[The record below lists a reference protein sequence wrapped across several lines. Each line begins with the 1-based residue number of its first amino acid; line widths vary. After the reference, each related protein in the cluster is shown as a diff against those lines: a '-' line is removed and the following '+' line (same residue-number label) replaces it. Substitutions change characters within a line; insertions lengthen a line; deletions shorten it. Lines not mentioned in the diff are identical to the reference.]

1 VNELPEVDFDA
12 PGLSPLHSSRENFWF
27 KIARLVLTRPM
38 PKRTRSRM
46 RWAKEAL
53 ADLRATAAMELPE
66 HIETP
71 RRLLRVLNGLSS
83 NESQGLA
90 YLGDIFCQFLK
101 LISLDIET
109 CLSLKQAYAGFFE
122 KAEKHLANTEEG
134 LPGDI
139 ESFRR
144 LFSHPAG
151 VVINTCH
158 GVKGEEYDT
167 VIAFGLLR
175 GYIPNWDA
183 IIHGAPGF
191 ADAQESKLLY
201 VICSR
206 AKRRLHLIAETG
218 RLTQSRRPYETS
230 ELLENLRFPFD
241 QR

>member
-1 VNELPEVDFDA
+1 
-12 PGLSPLHSSRENFWF
+12 
-27 KIARLVLTRPM
+27 
-38 PKRTRSRM
+38 M

-53 ADLRATAAMELPE
+53 TDLTAIAAMELPE
-66 HIETP
+66 GIETL
-71 RRLLRVLNGLSS
+71 RRLLRMLNGLSS
-83 NESQGLA
+83 KETEGLA
-90 YLGDIFCQFLK
+90 YLRDVFAQFLRF
-101 LISLDIET
+101 IALDVEA
-109 CLSLKQAYAGFFE
+109 CVALKQAYVGFFE
-122 KAEKHLANTEEG
+122 KAETHLANSEER
-134 LPGDI
+134 LPRDV

-175 GYIPNWDA
+175 GYVPNWNA
-183 IIHGAPGF
+183 IIHGTPHLAK
-191 ADAQESKLLY
+191 DQESKLLY

-218 RLTQSRRPYETS
+218 RLTKKMRPYDTS
-230 ELLENLRFPFD
+230 ELLESLPFVFD